1 MQPAEKRPF
10 PTVELYEHVSTED
23 LDREIAR
30 VFTARD
36 RYQGKGDQLT
46 EVEANNPADVVS
58 RTGQSPKLE

>member
-30 VFTARD
+30 VSARD
-36 RYQGKGDQLT
+36 RYQGKVDQLT